1 MMKTMEK
8 LRKMKKTTF
17 ILISALGGGGGG
29 CLQGCDAT
37 GAAVIKCFHSISAI
51 SSNRI
56 SMYFQLYF
64 LEVVEVFGQVQNVQ

>member
-1 MMKTMEK
+1 MIFFS
-8 LRKMKKTTF
+8 F
-17 ILISALGGGGGG
+17 ILLLSTSGGGGGG

-37 GAAVIKCFHSISAI
+37 GAAVIKCFHNISAI

-64 LEVVEVFGQVQNVQ
+64 LEEVKVFTRCKMCNDFKQHLFAA